1 MTEQDAI
8 SQGLDVKIGRF
19 PMAANGKALTE
30 GAEEG
35 FAKIVVDSNNG
46 EILGSHL
53 LGNDVTEL
61 LGELSIAKILDG
73 TNLEI
78 GYVVN
83 AHPSISE
90 TVKEAALAVDGNAIH
105 A

>member
-1 MTEQDAI
+1 MPLNHNLNASKCI
-8 SQGLDVKIGRF
+8 
-19 PMAANGKALTE
+19 
-30 GAEEG
+30 AEIT
-35 FAKIVVDSNNG
+35 FADIKGCFINSKNG

-53 LGNDVTEL
+53 LGSDVTEL

-78 GYVVN
+78 GNLIN

-90 TVKEAALAVDGNAIH
+90 VVKEAALAVDGNAIH
-105 A
+105 V

>member
-1 MTEQDAI
+1 M
-8 SQGLDVKIGRF
+8 S
-19 PMAANGKALTE
+19 ANGKALAE
-30 GAEEG
+30 GSNEG
-35 FAKIVVDSNNG
+35 FAKVVVDAKNG

-53 LGNDVTEL
+53 LGSDVTEL

-78 GYVVN
+78 GNLIN

-90 TVKEAALAVDGNAIH
+90 VVKEAALAVDGNAIH
-105 A
+105 V